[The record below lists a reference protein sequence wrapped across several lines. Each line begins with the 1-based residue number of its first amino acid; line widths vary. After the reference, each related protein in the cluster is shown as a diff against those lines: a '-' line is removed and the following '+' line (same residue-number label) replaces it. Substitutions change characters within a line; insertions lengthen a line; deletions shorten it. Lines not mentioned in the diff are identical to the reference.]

1 MSTIKKEILV
11 VGLGSMGLG
20 IAQSLLRAGYKVYG
34 KDKNP
39 NQVQQFVNSG
49 GIATNILFDNL
60 EAVIVVVLNEKQT
73 REILFGKDG
82 LAKKLKTNSL
92 IMVCTTVSPNFAKE
106 MEVLSNNENLL
117 YLDAPISGGSKKS
130 AEGKLS
136 YMISG
141 KRKALDVAKPIL
153 SATSEMIFEFG
164 ENTGSGSAMKA
175 VNQMLAGIHIAAM
188 AEAITFGISQGI
200 EPQKFLE
207 VISKCAG
214 TSWMLEN
221 RTPHIIENDYTPKS
235 SINIWPKDLGIVLDI
250 AKNSS
255 FSAPL
260 TAVALQQFIAAA
272 GSGLGNED
280 DAAVAK
286 IYARNAGIDLPEKN

>member
-1 MSTIKKEILV
+1 
-11 VGLGSMGLG
+11 MGLG

-34 KDKNP
+34 QDKNP

-92 IMVCTTVSPNFAKE
+92 VMVCTTVSPNFAKE

-141 KRKALDVAKPIL
+141 K
-153 SATSEMIFEFG
+153 
-164 ENTGSGSAMKA
+164 
-175 VNQMLAGIHIAAM
+175 
-188 AEAITFGISQGI
+188 
-200 EPQKFLE
+200 
-207 VISKCAG
+207 
-214 TSWMLEN
+214 
-221 RTPHIIENDYTPKS
+221 
-235 SINIWPKDLGIVLDI
+235 
-250 AKNSS
+250 
-255 FSAPL
+255 
-260 TAVALQQFIAAA
+260 
-272 GSGLGNED
+272 
-280 DAAVAK
+280 
-286 IYARNAGIDLPEKN
+286 EKH